1 LKAPGFSLK
10 APGFNPCGFQVKNT
24 CFELCFHI
32 LLVPLYITGAK
43 EGNTEFLALFNRTD
57 LEMPWPDPPPVK
69 EAAP

>member
-1 LKAPGFSLK
+1 M
-10 APGFNPCGFQVKNT
+10 KNT